1 MKYLLRE
8 ATAEEIENWDQLI
21 LANPNG
27 GDILQG
33 STFASIKKNGHWRP
47 RYVIY
52 DGLPKIAALFLERT
66 VPTIGKIIYC
76 PAGPGVATVEQLA
89 AVVKANQTFCNRRQN
104 IFLIKMDPAL
114 PAPTNMPSQLTKAP
128 SNIQPHAAVACIIN
142 FPDTPEDL
150 FAFYSS
156 HERNR
161 IRKAEK
167 SGITVRLV
175 ESNEINL
182 KKFFDLYTSTGE
194 RNSFFVRPYSYYRK
208 FWQAFSNAKQGQLFF
223 AEKNGQ
229 LLCGGFV
236 IHFGRLGYYKDS
248 GSVRGVPLL
257 NAPHLLQWEMQ
268 RWLLQQGV
276 RRYEMI
282 GVPPLSRL
290 NDETHPLYN
299 VGMFK
304 RSFDPNIIDLVGT
317 WDQILR
323 PAAHKRWLTYGQ
335 KISNKV
341 ARHIW
346 KDNLY

>member
-1 MKYLLRE
+1 MNYLLRE
-8 ATAEEIENWDQLI
+8 ATADEISNWDTLI

-33 STFASIKKNGHWRP
+33 TVFASIKKSGHWRP
-47 RYVIY
+47 RYLIY
-52 DGLPKIAALFLERT
+52 DGQQKIAALFLELKI
-66 VPTIGKIIYC
+66 PSIGTILYC
-76 PAGPGVATVEQLA
+76 PAGPGVASGEQLEA
-89 AVVKANQTFCNRRQN
+89 ITRANQAYFLTHQN
-104 IFLIKMDPAL
+104 IFLIKIEPAL
-114 PAPTNMPSQLTKAP
+114 PAETTMPKQLTKAP
-128 SNIQPHAAVACIIN
+128 HNIQPHASVACIIN
-142 FPDTPEDL
+142 FPDTPEEL
-150 FAFYSS
+150 FAFYSTQ
-156 HERNR
+156 ERNR
-161 IRKAEK
+161 IRKAQK
-167 SGITVRLV
+167 NGITVRKV
-175 ESNEINL
+175 ETNESNL
-182 KKFFDLYTSTGE
+182 KKFFELYVTTGE
-194 RNSFFVRPYSYYRK
+194 RNSFFVRPYSYYRN
-208 FWQAFSNAKQGQLFF
+208 FWQEFSNAKQGQLFF
-223 AEKNGQ
+223 AEKDGQ

-236 IHFGRLGYYKDS
+236 IYLDRLGYYKDS
-248 GSVRGVPLL
+248 GSVRGISLY

-268 RWLLQQGV
+268 SWLLQKGV

-323 PAAHKRWLTYGQ
+323 PSAYKRWLSYGQ